1 MSDWALLLRAVN
13 LGPRNKLAMA
23 DLRALLS
30 DLGHEDVRTVLN
42 SGNAV
47 FGTTKRNRPRMVKEI
62 EAGLKDRHGL
72 DVRGTLRTLP
82 ELASALEAMPHGD
95 NVGVAFLF
103 GPPPAAARAK
113 AEALDVSPDRL
124 VLGDG
129 VAYLVYAAGV
139 AGSNLQTT
147 DLEKLLGVPATVRTA
162 GTVRKLLA

>member
-1 MSDWALLLRAVN
+1 MSSWALLLRAVN

-30 DLGHEDVRTVLN
+30 DLGHEDVRTFLN

-47 FGTTKRNRPRMVKEI
+47 FSSTTRSRARLVTEI
-62 EAGLKDRHGL
+62 ETGLRDRHGL
-72 DVRGTLRTLP
+72 DVRATVRTLP
-82 ELASALEAMPHGD
+82 ELATALDAAPDGD
-95 NVGVAFLF
+95 KVGLAFLF
-103 GPPPAAARAK
+103 DKPAAAAVRK
-113 AEALDVSPDRL
+113 AESLDVSPDRL